1 MRWLWIDRFVEFE
14 SGRRAVA
21 YKNTSLTE
29 DHNDDYQPSYGIVPA
44 STIIE
49 GLAQTGGLLI
59 GEHSQFH
66 KRVVLAKVA
75 KAVFHDY
82 TLAGTTLTYTAEV
95 EDIQLDGAFCQC
107 QVLAG
112 DEVRADIQLMFAHL
126 DDRFPENLFEPAAF
140 LRMLRLFELYKVG
153 RTKDGKPLTIPE
165 HLLSAER
172 MEAER
177 LEAERLEAKETN
189 NDLNAAIE
197 R

>member
-1 MRWLWIDRFVEFE
+1 MRWSWIDRFLEFE

-29 DHNDDYQPSYGIVPA
+29 DHNDEYQPAYPIVPA

-49 GLAQTGGLLI
+49 GLAQTGGLLV
-59 GEHSQFH
+59 GEHGQFH

-95 EDIQLDGAFCQC
+95 EDIQPDGAFCQC
-107 QVLAG
+107 TVKAG
-112 DEVRADIQLMFAHL
+112 DELRADIQLMFAHL
-126 DDRFPENLFEPAAF
+126 DNRFPENLFDPANF

-153 RTKDGKPLTIPE
+153 RTKDGEPLSIPE
-165 HLLSAER
+165 HLLEAER
-172 MEAER
+172 MDVERKKAE
-177 LEAERLEAKETN
+177 
-189 NDLNAAIE
+189 
-197 R
+197 

>member
-14 SGRRAVA
+14 SGHRAVA

-49 GLAQTGGLLI
+49 GLAQTGGLLV
-59 GEHSQFH
+59 GEHGQFH
-66 KRVVLAKVA
+66 KRVVLAKVG

-95 EDIQLDGAFCQC
+95 EDIRTDGAFCQC

-112 DEVRADIQLMFAHL
+112 DEVRADVQLMFAHL
-126 DDRFPENLFEPAAF
+126 DDRFPENLFDLAAF
-140 LRMLRLFELYKVG
+140 LRMLRMFELYKVG
-153 RTKDGKPLTIPE
+153 RTKAGEPLAIPE
-165 HLLSAER
+165 HLLEAER
-172 MEAER
+172 IEAQR
-177 LEAERLEAKETN
+177 LEAERMAAKSRNSVSNT
-189 NDLNAAIE
+189 
-197 R
+197 